1 MFSKNASPINGKIIL
16 GCLLLWLYHKFGREK
31 QQYGPLFWLGQPF
44 PIQKWSIRCNAIIQN
59 KDLVNGIGYLLN
71 TPKERL
77 LNVGGKG
84 KKYV

>member
-1 MFSKNASPINGKIIL
+1 LEGKNNNMG
-16 GCLLLWLYHKFGREK
+16 LY
-31 QQYGPLFWLGQPF
+31 FWLGQPF

>member
-1 MFSKNASPINGKIIL
+1 MFVSLIISQI
-16 GCLLLWLYHKFGREK
+16 WKEK

-59 KDLVNGIGYLLN
+59 KDLVNGIGYLLD

-77 LNVGGKG
+77 LNVGRKG
-84 KKYV
+84 KNICVG